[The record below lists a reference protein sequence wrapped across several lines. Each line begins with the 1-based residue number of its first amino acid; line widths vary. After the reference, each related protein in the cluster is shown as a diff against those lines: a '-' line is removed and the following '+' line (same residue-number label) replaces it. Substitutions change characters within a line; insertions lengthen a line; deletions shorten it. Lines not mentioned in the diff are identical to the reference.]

1 MSLANFTP
9 EEARQLIELKLAQT
23 YGSAKPVPA
32 ELVERITERA
42 EGNPFFIEELLDYL
56 RTRGFDP
63 QDTETLA
70 KLDLPTS
77 LQSLILSRID
87 QLAESQRIT
96 LKVAS
101 IIGRV
106 FETPTLWGYYPQ
118 LGGELQVRQD
128 LEVLTYCRPDRTD
141 D

>member
-1 MSLANFTP
+1 M
-9 EEARQLIELKLAQT
+9 
-23 YGSAKPVPA
+23 PA

-42 EGNPFFIEELLDYL
+42 EGNPFFVEELLDYL
-56 RTRGFDP
+56 KSRDVDP
-63 QDTETLA
+63 QDAETLA
-70 KLDLPTS
+70 KLDLPIS

-106 FETPTLWGYYPQ
+106 FETPTLWGFYPQ
-118 LGGELQVRQD
+118 LGGEPRVRQD
-128 LEVLTYCRPDRTD
+128 LEVLRYCRPNRTHD
-141 D
+141 